1 MNMLSTAWTGAWLMS
16 ISSASESFPLQEKTM
31 KATAEAVAI
40 IFNNP
45 EVLRECIISAYAL

>member
-1 MNMLSTAWTGAWLMS
+1 MS